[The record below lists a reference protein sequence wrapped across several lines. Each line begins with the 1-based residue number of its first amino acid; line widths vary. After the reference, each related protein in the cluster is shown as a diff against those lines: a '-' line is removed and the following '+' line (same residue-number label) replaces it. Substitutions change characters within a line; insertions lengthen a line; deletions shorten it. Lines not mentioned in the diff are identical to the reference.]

1 MATAHS
7 VNNHGYLFVFAI
19 PLLLVVLENN
29 AAAEWF
35 NHGGDLTNRRNP
47 VLEPLINPIST
58 KNLRLRWKFVAGF
71 DISATPSI
79 VSGVIYFPS
88 WNGNLYAVNAINGAL
103 IWKQNIGQLTGLP
116 GTSTTVNVSVSR
128 STPTVD
134 DDLLIVGIYGP
145 AVVIALRRLTGKLV
159 CLTKVDPGPLSL
171 ITASGTAYLGS
182 FYVAASSPP
191 IDISRGL
198 VYAGTGNLY
207 LAPED
212 VLQCQRERNNQTK
225 PSGPEQCFGP
235 DIHFFSIFAFDIK
248 SGKIVWSTRLEGY
261 DVFYFVCL
269 VPNNPDC
276 PPGPNLDADFGEAPM
291 LLSINPNGTKRDVVA
306 VVQKSGFAWALD
318 RDNGDIVWF
327 KESRTRLNFTLAPI
341 NRTTTEGAWVAL
353 DANTGEIIWSTANP
367 SNETFPGPVTSANG
381 VLFAGSVASN
391 GPVYAMDAKN
401 GNILRS
407 YNTGASVY
415 GGASVSYGCVYIG
428 HGYSIGLAN
437 FHPTGP
443 VELQCLH
450 FVFFEF
456 WDINATAFKILP
468 ILQMVL
474 FKAK

>member
-171 ITASGTAYLGS
+171 ITASGTAYLGLVKLDIRTGAILWQTYTIPDNGGRVGGYS
-182 FYVAASSPP
+182 GAAIWGSSPP

-212 VLQCQRERNNQTK
+212 VLQCLRERNNQTK

-327 KESRTRLNFTLAPI
+327 KMPILEKSSGPPRIRATRHFQDQSLQPMEFSLQ
-341 NRTTTEGAWVAL
+341 AL
-353 DANTGEIIWSTANP
+353 
-367 SNETFPGPVTSANG
+367 
-381 VLFAGSVASN
+381 ASN
-391 GPVYAMDAKN
+391 GPVDAMDAKN

-456 WDINATAFKILP
+456 W
-468 ILQMVL
+468 
-474 FKAK
+474 